1 MSTGELTPQ
10 EGNLGADRRKTQRF
24 SLVVPVEVE
33 WTDPDGVSF
42 KEEAR
47 AKNVNVN
54 GALLHI
60 KKYPRVNTEVVLKN
74 LVTGESTK
82 ARVAAIRRSRDG
94 NLLGVILELLVP
106 SETFWGLTFQLQR
119 STAQLLDIEQALHSH
134 NIDFRVLRELRA
146 ATEHLRRVVSAVRQ
160 WQDVQLEGGDTYS
173 VLPVLTDVR
182 LRGAVQLMNELAAD
196 LDALEIAD
204 TTEGFDDLVLAV
216 ERVYQRIAHRAATLK
231 DNHLR
236 AISRQM

>member
-1 MSTGELTPQ
+1 MSADEPTPQ
-10 EGNLGADRRKTQRF
+10 EGNLGADRRKTHRF

-74 LVTGESTK
+74 LMTGESTK
-82 ARVAAIRRSRDG
+82 ARLAAIRRSRDG
-94 NLLGVILELLVP
+94 NLLGVIVELPVP
-106 SETFWGLTFQLQR
+106 NEAFWGLTFQLQR
-119 STAQLLDIEQALHSH
+119 STAQLLDIEQALHSQ

-182 LRGAVQLMNELAAD
+182 LRGAVQLLNELAAD
-196 LDALEIAD
+196 LDALEVTY

-216 ERVYQRIAHRAATLK
+216 ERVYQRLAQRAATLK
-231 DNHLR
+231 DNR
-236 AISRQM
+236 S